1 MFKVFFKRKTV
12 SHLFHVVFVTL
23 ASYLGEI
30 KMKQMKILKQTLL
43 IMITA
48 FAALLVSIAQVQAK
62 ANASTSTNT
71 KKVLMVVSGYG
82 QGEEK
87 PGYEF
92 DEFSKAYS
100 VFKDNGIAVDIAS
113 PKGGKV
119 EAGKYD
125 PSKGYNAKVL
135 VDEAIMAKLNNTLA
149 THSINAKAY
158 DAVFIVGGKGAM
170 FDLPKDTA
178 LQSVIAQIY
187 QQQGSVAAVCHGPAA
202 LVNVKL
208 KDGSYLVANKAINSF
223 TNQEE
228 KLFGQKW
235 INDFDFML
243 EDKLSERG
251 AHFQSSEIMLSH
263 VAIDGRLITGQNP
276 TSTVDV
282 ATALVKSLGLT
293 PVKVAMDL
301 EDKTMAV
308 VAKFIEGDKSALATL
323 ANNQEQYHISLVGM
337 YGFYFLKVAE
347 TTLDFEQSLALMIV
361 AKDAINSPNLDMK
374 IAKTQSKLGQTA
386 NAKATLNQLITAKP
400 DFKPAQ
406 DMLKTL

>member
-1 MFKVFFKRKTV
+1 
-12 SHLFHVVFVTL
+12 
-23 ASYLGEI
+23 
-30 KMKQMKILKQTLL
+30 MKQMNIIKRTLKQSLL
-43 IMITA
+43 VLAALSITA
-48 FAALLVSIAQVQAK
+48 LPVQA
-62 ANASTSTNT
+62 SSSD
-71 KKVLMVVSGYG
+71 KKVLMVVSGNG
-82 QGEEK
+82 QGEKK

-92 DEFSKAYS
+92 DEFSKAYT

-113 PKGGKV
+113 PKGGEV
-119 EAGKYD
+119 EADKYD
-125 PSKGYNAKVL
+125 PSKTYNAQVL

-149 THSINAKAY
+149 TNSLDAKAY

-170 FDLPKDTA
+170 FDLPKDSA
-178 LQSVIAQIY
+178 LQNVIAQIY

-243 EDKLSERG
+243 EDKLIERG

-282 ATALVKSLGLT
+282 ATALVKNLGLT
-293 PVKVAMDL
+293 PVKVEMEV

-308 VAKFIEGDKSALATL
+308 VAKFIAGDTSALKTL
-323 ANNQEQYHISLVGM
+323 ANNQEEYHIPLVGM
-337 YGFYFLKVAE
+337 YGFYFLKVAD
-347 TTLDFEQSLALMIV
+347 TTPDFEQALSLMMV
-361 AKDAINSPNLDMK
+361 AQKAINNPMLDMK
-374 IAKTQSKLGQTA
+374 IAKTQIKLGQA
-386 NAKATLNQLITAKP
+386 DNAKTTLNQLIIAKP
-400 DFKPAQ
+400 DYKPAQ

>member
-1 MFKVFFKRKTV
+1 VNYLFKSKVV

-23 ASYLGEI
+23 VSYLTKREV
-30 KMKQMKILKQTLL
+30 KQMHIVKKTLKQSLL
-43 IMITA
+43 VLAALSITA
-48 FAALLVSIAQVQAK
+48 LPVQA
-62 ANASTSTNT
+62 SSSG
-71 KKVLMVVSGYG
+71 KKVLMVVSGNG

-113 PKGGKV
+113 PKGGEV
-119 EAGKYD
+119 EADKYD
-125 PSKGYNAKVL
+125 PSKTYNAKVL
-135 VDEAIMAKLNNTLA
+135 VDEAIMVKLNNTL
-149 THSINAKAY
+149 TTSTIDAKDY
-158 DAVFIVGGKGAM
+158 DAVFVVGGKGAM
-170 FDLPKDTA
+170 FDLPNDIA
-178 LQSVIAQIY
+178 LQNVIAQIY
-187 QQQGSVAAVCHGPAA
+187 QQEGSVAAVCHGPAA

-208 KDGSYLVANKAINSF
+208 KDGSYLVANKAINGF

-228 KLFGQKW
+228 ILFGQKW
-235 INDFDFML
+235 INDFEFML

-251 AHFQSSEIMLSH
+251 AVFQSSKIMLSH

-293 PVKVAMDL
+293 PVKAEVEI

-308 VAKFIEGDKSALATL
+308 VAKFIAGDTSALATL
-323 ANNQEQYHISLVGM
+323 ANNQTQYQLSLVGM

-347 TTLDFEQSLALMIV
+347 TTIDFEQALSLMMV
-361 AKDAINSPNLDMK
+361 AQKTINNPMLDMK
-374 IAKTQSKLGQTA
+374 IAKTQAKLGQA
-386 NAKATLNQLITAKP
+386 DNAKATLNQLITAKP
-400 DFKPAQ
+400 DYKPAQ

>member
-1 MFKVFFKRKTV
+1 MKQMNILKKHALVLIT
-12 SHLFHVVFVTL
+12 LFVTL
-23 ASYLGEI
+23 IAT
-30 KMKQMKILKQTLL
+30 TL
-43 IMITA
+43 
-48 FAALLVSIAQVQAK
+48 QVQAE
-62 ANASTSTNT
+62 TTT
-71 KKVLMVVSGYG
+71 KKVLMVVSGNG
-82 QGEEK
+82 QGEK
-87 PGYEF
+87 QPGYEF

-113 PKGGKV
+113 PKGGQV
-119 EAGKYD
+119 EADKYD
-125 PSKGYNAKVL
+125 PSKTYNAKVL
-135 VDEAIMAKLNNTLA
+135 VDETIMAKLNNTLA
-149 THSINAKAY
+149 TSSIDAEAY

-178 LQSVIAQIY
+178 LQNIIAKIY

-293 PVKVAMDL
+293 PVKVAVEL

-308 VAKFIEGDKSALATL
+308 VAKFIAGDKSALKTL
-323 ANNQEQYHISLVGM
+323 ANNQAQYHIPLVGM
-337 YGFYFLKVAE
+337 YGFYFLKVAD
-347 TTLDFEQSLALMIV
+347 TTLDYEQSLALMMV
-361 AKDAINSPNLDMK
+361 AQKEINSPNLDMK
-374 IAKTQSKLGQTA
+374 IAKTQLKLGQTA
-386 NAKATLNQLITAKP
+386 NAKATLNQLITTKP

-406 DMLKTL
+406 DLLKAL

>member
-1 MFKVFFKRKTV
+1 MTT
-12 SHLFHVVFVTL
+12 LFATLIVTTQ
-23 ASYLGEI
+23 S
-30 KMKQMKILKQTLL
+30 
-43 IMITA
+43 
-48 FAALLVSIAQVQAK
+48 AQAE
-62 ANASTSTNT
+62 TTT
-71 KKVLMVVSGYG
+71 KKVLMVVSGNG

-92 DEFSKAYS
+92 DEFSKAYT
-100 VFKDNGIAVDIAS
+100 VFKDNSIAVDIAS

-119 EAGKYD
+119 EADKYD
-125 PSKGYNAKVL
+125 PSKPYNAKVL
-135 VDEAIMAKLNNTLA
+135 IDEAIMAKLNNTLA
-149 THSINAKAY
+149 TSSIDTKAY

-178 LQSVIAQIY
+178 LQSVIAEIY
-187 QQQGSVAAVCHGPAA
+187 HQQGSVAAVCHGPAA

-208 KDGSYLVANKAINSF
+208 KDGSYLVANKAVNSF

-251 AHFQSSEIMLSH
+251 ANFQSSEIMLSH

-276 TSTVDV
+276 TSTVGV

-293 PVKVAMDL
+293 PVKVAMEI
-301 EDKTMAV
+301 EDKTMAII
-308 VAKFIEGDKSALATL
+308 AAFIAGDKSALETL
-323 ANNQEQYHISLVGM
+323 KDNQAEYHISLVGM
-337 YGFYFLKVAE
+337 YGFYFLKTADA
-347 TTLDFEQSLALMIV
+347 TLDFEQALALMVV
-361 AKDAINSPNLDMK
+361 AQKAINNPMLDMK
-374 IAKTQSKLGQTA
+374 IAKTQHKLGRTE
-386 NAKATLNQLITAKP
+386 NAKVTLNALITSKP
-400 DFKPAQ
+400 DYKPAQ